1 VYVVGHWSE
10 VRGQRSEARARDG
23 VAMNRFT
30 QDGKDRILEI
40 LTKSKKEDCEKFVV
54 YRDVYA
60 ILHDTCECRL
70 PLDNLMPSKG
80 HLMNYVEV
88 KMKDIEASCKIHSRL
103 IQVMESIA
111 PVQMDEKGAS
121 RFSQMFRDH
130 EKGDEYLRGRH
141 HSYGAELVR
150 ESQDA
155 VSAARKHSKDRC
167 NSATID
173 DDHVEDESTSA
184 AKKKQDTIYLI

>member
-1 VYVVGHWSE
+1 VSVFCIVY
-10 VRGQRSEARARDG
+10 RDTRARDGG

-30 QDGKDRILEI
+30 QDRKDRILEV
-40 LTKSKKEDCEKFVV
+40 LTKSKKEDLEKLVI
-54 YRDVYA
+54 YKDVYA

-70 PLDNLMPSKG
+70 PLDNFMPSKG

-103 IQVMESIA
+103 IQVMESVA
-111 PVQMDEKGAS
+111 PVQTDGKGAN

-130 EKGDEYLRGRH
+130 EEGDEYLRGRH

-150 ESQDA
+150 ESHDA
-155 VSAARKHSKDRC
+155 LSAARKRSKDRC
-167 NSATID
+167 NSATKD
-173 DDHVEDESTSA
+173 DDHLEDESTSA
-184 AKKKQDTIYLI
+184 AKKKKIILYT